1 MKIPLLSIIVPVW
14 NTSSVYLDECFRP
27 FIENDCPEIE
37 LIVVDDGSDEKTA
50 SYLDSLHFSVSAKVL
65 HQRNRGQNAARM
77 CGIKQAN
84 GKYIGFLDSDD
95 KIIWG
100 SFIDLISQLKFK
112 NDDIILFSGV
122 QIDETGNSAEKYI
135 GPVLYQYSKREYIRN
150 CAELWIQFFR
160 KDFLMSQGLFVPS
173 QMYIG
178 EDLASVLPLI
188 IRAKKISVF
197 DGLVYQYRQQNSS
210 VMHSLNPIGRMS
222 IVESFEYI
230 INTLSPEDLNTFH
243 EEIEWQAVNHLLFYE
258 TCAQLK
264 FGFAGLA
271 QVYMLRKWVKKHFPN
286 WNKNYYLNLKKE
298 KHSYA
303 FNLAI
308 KRHFFI
314 IMFYECILKRFSL
327 KQKERFE

>member
-1 MKIPLLSIIVPVW
+1 M
-14 NTSSVYLDECFRP
+14 
-27 FIENDCPEIE
+27 
-37 LIVVDDGSDEKTA
+37 
-50 SYLDSLHFSVSAKVL
+50 
-65 HQRNRGQNAARM
+65 
-77 CGIKQAN
+77 
-84 GKYIGFLDSDD
+84 
-95 KIIWG
+95 
-100 SFIDLISQLKFK
+100 
-112 NDDIILFSGV
+112 
-122 QIDETGNSAEKYI
+122 QIDETGNSTEKYI

-271 QVYMLRKWVKKHFPN
+271 QVYMLRKWVKSIF
-286 WNKNYYLNLKKE
+286 L
-298 KHSYA
+298 
-303 FNLAI
+303 I
-308 KRHFFI
+308 GIRTI
-314 IMFYECILKRFSL
+314 ILI
-327 KQKERFE
+327 